1 MIRKFQET
9 DTAQV
14 LNIWLKGNEE
24 AHPFVSGDY
33 WKANQQEVGR
43 QLLQAR
49 VFVCE
54 EDGEIRGF
62 IGIVEKY
69 IAGIFVAGQYR
80 SLGIG
85 KRLLDHVKG
94 QYDSLSLSVYR
105 KNRRA
110 AAFYS
115 REQRAKRTCE
125 HVHLA
130 TAARVKNPAACCEAF
145 DSREGFSLLSEG
157 VDEATGEAEDTMIW
171 KAESLPRE
179 S

>member
-33 WKANQQEVGR
+33 WRANQQEVGR

-62 IGIVEKY
+62 IGI
-69 IAGIFVAGQYR
+69 
-80 SLGIG
+80 L
-85 KRLLDHVKG
+85 
-94 QYDSLSLSVYR
+94 
-105 KNRRA
+105 
-110 AAFYS
+110 
-115 REQRAKRTCE
+115 
-125 HVHLA
+125 
-130 TAARVKNPAACCEAF
+130 
-145 DSREGFSLLSEG
+145 
-157 VDEATGEAEDTMIW
+157 
-171 KAESLPRE
+171 
-179 S
+179 

>member
-24 AHPFVSGDY
+24 AHPFVSGYY
-33 WKANQQEVGR
+33 WRANQQEVGR

-110 AAFYS
+110 AAFY
-115 REQRAKRTCE
+115 
-125 HVHLA
+125 
-130 TAARVKNPAACCEAF
+130 F
-145 DSREGFSLLSEG
+145 REGFSLLSEG